1 MHNGCAAA
9 PFPAPPTRP
18 KLQPRNEPTGFLMSL
33 LFRIIYAAHAKG
45 THHKLALDA
54 LRQLTNPETDRWQ
67 RLFLKHAETYLA
79 GSKAPDDQFKDF
91 KNHVLHVRDNYWGGA
106 LGKAE
111 EWYGALCAALSAQ
124 DWEKAAWSAGVLSH
138 YITDPIQ
145 PFHTGQS
152 EAENAIHR
160 AAEWSISRSY
170 DDIRKQGV
178 AGSGDFV
185 LTAGDG
191 ASWLRELVCAG
202 AEKANVHYE
211 TLIGHYDL
219 KKGVVDPPAG
229 LDGLSR
235 KILGDLVVYASAAV
249 AAALDRAFAETGAT
263 PPDVDLAFDT
273 IMAAIKIPAK
283 TLAKRLAD
291 AEDRAVVMAMYDEL
305 NATGRVDKTLPEDDR
320 VVRNL
325 YAAEVEAPRLAE
337 RAAQRAAVLAAAV
350 PAATAP
356 RAAPVPAASV
366 VPEPAPSPSL
376 AARLAP
382 LAVAAPSPL
391 RAVQSNGRHYLAR
404 GDAIERA
411 PTIGPKTAERLSTL
425 GIDSVADF
433 LAADP
438 DAVATGLGGRSTTGE
453 TIRLW
458 QDQCRLML
466 DIAGLRGGHAELLA
480 QAGFRT
486 AEAIAEADEA
496 KLCAD
501 ILAFAGTAAGQRILR
516 DGAPPDLEKIKGWL
530 AAAQTAKAA

>member
-1 MHNGCAAA
+1 
-9 PFPAPPTRP
+9 
-18 KLQPRNEPTGFLMSL
+18 MSL

-106 LGKAE
+106 LGKAD
-111 EWYGALCAALSAQ
+111 EWYGALCAALRAQ
-124 DWEKAAWSAGVLSH
+124 DWEKAAWNAGVLSH

-170 DDIRKQGV
+170 DGIRKQGV
-178 AGSGDFV
+178 ATSGDFV
-185 LTAGDG
+185 LTAGEG
-191 ASWLRELVCAG
+191 PAWLRELVCAG

-249 AAALDRAFAETGAT
+249 AAALDRAFAETGAV
-263 PPDVDLAFDT
+263 PPDVDLGLDT
-273 IMAAIKIPAK
+273 IMAALKIPAK

-320 VVRNL
+320 VVRDL
-325 YAAEVEAPRLAE
+325 HAAEVEAPRLAE
-337 RAAQRAAVLAAAV
+337 RAVQRGAVLLAAAA
-350 PAATAP
+350 PAP
-356 RAAPVPAASV
+356 LRAAPAA
-366 VPEPAPSPSL
+366 
-376 AARLAP
+376 
-382 LAVAAPSPL
+382 
-391 RAVQSNGRHYLAR
+391 QSSGRHYLAS

-411 PTIGPKTAERLSTL
+411 PTIGPKMAERLGTL
-425 GIDSVADF
+425 GIVSVADF
-433 LAADP
+433 LSAEP
-438 DAVATGLGGRSTTGE
+438 DAVATGLGGRSITGD

-458 QDQCRLML
+458 QDQCQLML

-501 ILAFAGTAAGQRILR
+501 VLAFAGTAAGQRILR

-530 AAAQTAKAA
+530 AAAQMTKAA